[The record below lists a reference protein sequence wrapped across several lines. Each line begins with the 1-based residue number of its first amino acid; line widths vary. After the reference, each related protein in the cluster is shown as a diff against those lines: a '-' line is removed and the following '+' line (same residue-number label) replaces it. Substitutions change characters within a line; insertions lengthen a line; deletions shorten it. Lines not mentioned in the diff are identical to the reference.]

1 MICWRLGEVVFFQSF
16 RFLSSLEQVAA
27 GYRPRGTH
35 QWWAAT
41 GQGEVNVMPTPTTR
55 EGYDK
60 MKQDLEWMETVE
72 MPRIA
77 KLIAEARA
85 EGDLREN
92 AEYHG
97 QRENQAMLQAKINLL
112 KSKINDAYIV
122 ERDTTKSDEVS
133 FGATVTLYD
142 IDAEIEEKY
151 QFVGPG
157 EEDYRGEIMKI
168 LVTSPLALQLMNR
181 KIGEVID
188 VETPGG
194 RIKYEI
200 KAID

>member
-1 MICWRLGEVVFFQSF
+1 
-16 RFLSSLEQVAA
+16 
-27 GYRPRGTH
+27 
-35 QWWAAT
+35 
-41 GQGEVNVMPTPTTR
+41 MPTPTTR

-60 MKQDLEWMETVE
+60 MKQDLAWMETVE
-72 MPRIA
+72 MPRIS

-112 KSKINDAYIV
+112 KSKIADAYIV

-133 FGATVTLYD
+133 FGATVTLFD

-168 LVTSPLALQLMNR
+168 LVTSPLAQQLMN
-181 KIGEVID
+181 KKVGEVID
-188 VETPGG
+188 VDTPGG

>member
-1 MICWRLGEVVFFQSF
+1 
-16 RFLSSLEQVAA
+16 
-27 GYRPRGTH
+27 
-35 QWWAAT
+35 
-41 GQGEVNVMPTPTTR
+41 MPTPTTR

-60 MKQDLEWMETVE
+60 MKADLLQMETVD

-112 KSKINDAYIV
+112 KSKIADAYIV
-122 ERDTTKSDEVS
+122 ERDATKTDEVS

-142 IDAEIEEKY
+142 IEGDIEEIY

-157 EEDYRGEIMKI
+157 EEDYTGEIMKI
-168 LVTSPLALQLMNR
+168 LVTSPLAQQLMNR
-181 KIGEVID
+181 KVGENIE

-194 RIKYEI
+194 KIRYEI
-200 KAID
+200 RKID

>member
-1 MICWRLGEVVFFQSF
+1 
-16 RFLSSLEQVAA
+16 
-27 GYRPRGTH
+27 
-35 QWWAAT
+35 
-41 GQGEVNVMPTPTTR
+41 
-55 EGYDK
+55 
-60 MKQDLEWMETVE
+60 MKKELEWMETVE

-112 KSKINDAYIV
+112 KSKISDAYIV
-122 ERDTTKSDEVS
+122 ERDATKNDEVS

-157 EEDYRGEIMKI
+157 EEDYSGEIMKI
-168 LVTSPLALQLMNR
+168 LVTSPLAQQLMNR
-181 KIGEVID
+181 KVGEVITVD
-188 VETPGG
+188 TPGG
-194 RIKYEI
+194 KIKYEVR
-200 KAID
+200 AIE

>member
-1 MICWRLGEVVFFQSF
+1 
-16 RFLSSLEQVAA
+16 
-27 GYRPRGTH
+27 
-35 QWWAAT
+35 
-41 GQGEVNVMPTPTTR
+41 MPTPTTR

-112 KSKINDAYIV
+112 KNKIADAYIV
-122 ERDTTKSDEVS
+122 ERDTTKTDEVT
-133 FGATVTLYD
+133 FGATVTLLD
-142 IDAEIEEKY
+142 LEADFEEKY

-168 LVTSPLALQLMNR
+168 LVTSPLALQLMGR
-181 KIGEVID
+181 KVGEVID
-188 VETPGG
+188 VDTPGG

-200 KAID
+200 KSID

>member
-1 MICWRLGEVVFFQSF
+1 
-16 RFLSSLEQVAA
+16 
-27 GYRPRGTH
+27 
-35 QWWAAT
+35 
-41 GQGEVNVMPTPTTR
+41 MPTPTTR

-60 MKQDLEWMETVE
+60 MKADLQQMETVD

-77 KLIAEARA
+77 RLIAEARA

-112 KSKINDAYIV
+112 KSKLADAYIV
-122 ERDTTKSDEVS
+122 ERDATKTDEIT
-133 FGATVTLYD
+133 FGATVTLFD
-142 IDAEIEEKY
+142 VEAEIEEIY

-157 EEDYRGEIMKI
+157 EEDYTGEIMKI
-168 LVTSPLALQLMNR
+168 LVTSPLAQQLMNKR
-181 KIGEVID
+181 VAEKIE

-194 RIKYEI
+194 KIVYEVR
-200 KAID
+200 KID

>member
-1 MICWRLGEVVFFQSF
+1 
-16 RFLSSLEQVAA
+16 
-27 GYRPRGTH
+27 
-35 QWWAAT
+35 
-41 GQGEVNVMPTPTTR
+41 MPTPTTR

-60 MKQDLEWMETVE
+60 MKAELHQYETVD

-112 KSKINDAYIV
+112 KSKIADAYIV
-122 ERDTTKSDEVS
+122 ERDPTKTDEVT
-133 FGATVTLYD
+133 FGARVTLLD
-142 IDAEIEEKY
+142 LEADIEEVY
-151 QFVGPG
+151 EFVGPG
-157 EEDYRGEIMKI
+157 EEDYSGEVMKI
-168 LVTSPLALQLMNR
+168 LVTSPLAQQLMNR
-181 KIGEVID
+181 KVGEKID

-194 RIKYEI
+194 IIRYEVKKI
-200 KAID
+200 E